1 MLKQIEVVI
10 TTSDAICQA
19 ISEVQ
24 ETPVQVY
31 FSQFDPLKQQGLQ
44 VILKPPS
51 KAFPGGLSDP
61 ADYDS

>member
-1 MLKQIEVVI
+1 MEEVI

-24 ETPVQVY
+24 ETPVQTIN
-31 FSQFDPLKQQGLQ
+31 QQCISVNLIPEAAGFTT
-44 VILKPPS
+44 PS